1 VTKVVK
7 NTIKRLKPIVKIS
20 AKVLLI
26 LYLLYKFNIVSKTR
40 VIGLIDKIKGI
51 NEEGEDSIFKKL
63 EELNLPISIQKK
75 KKGKKVIKIPEWG
88 KTLIEIG
95 IKLNRNRNSD
105 PNDEKLAEDIL
116 RELEKLRKK

>member
-1 VTKVVK
+1 MTKVVK